1 MSSDKKKR
9 RLNLITLG
17 IFAPVLVL
25 AGALGFLIPP
35 HLSLTSGAPAYN
47 VFHIISGTI
56 GIALVWLKK
65 DESIRLFNLGFGA
78 IDRYQAL
85 ASFLHLF
92 PEQYFRWT
100 RIDDVLH
107 IIIGI
112 ALVLIGWPDARRD
125 SGDNRVD

>member
-1 MSSDKKKR
+1 MSSDKKR

-35 HLSLTSGAPAYN
+35 HLGLTSGAPAYN

-78 IDRYQAL
+78 IDLYQAL

>member
-1 MSSDKKKR
+1 MSSDKKR

-35 HLSLTSGAPAYN
+35 HLSLTSGAPDYN
-47 VFHIISGTI
+47 VFHLISGTI

-78 IDRYQAL
+78 IDLYQAM
-85 ASFLHLF
+85 ASFFHLF

>member
-1 MSSDKKKR
+1 MSSDKKR

-35 HLSLTSGAPAYN
+35 HLSLTSSAPAYN
-47 VFHIISGTI
+47 VFHIVSGTI

-78 IDRYQAL
+78 IDLYQAL

-112 ALVLIGWPDARRD
+112 ALLLIGWPDAKRSR
-125 SGDNRVD
+125 GRNL

>member
-1 MSSDKKKR
+1 MSSDKKR

-35 HLSLTSGAPAYN
+35 HLSLTSGAPDYN
-47 VFHIISGTI
+47 VFHLISGTI

-78 IDRYQAL
+78 IDLYQAL

-100 RIDDVLH
+100 TIDDVLH

>member
-1 MSSDKKKR
+1 MSSDKKR

-35 HLSLTSGAPAYN
+35 HLSLTSGAPDYN

-78 IDRYQAL
+78 IDLYQAL

>member
-1 MSSDKKKR
+1 MSSDKKR

-65 DESIRLFNLGFGA
+65 GESIRLFNLGFGA
-78 IDRYQAL
+78 IDLYQAL